1 MGHQSKGQLPYSR
14 MPWEQQVDRGST
26 GGQGV
31 EYDIQHPT
39 DVFVSQ
45 FSTHPR
51 ARWLHDYDMFTPFS
65 VKS

>member
-1 MGHQSKGQLPYSR
+1 MGHQTKGRLPYCQGALGGR
-14 MPWEQQVDRGST
+14 A

-31 EYDIQHPT
+31 EYDVQYPT

-45 FSTHPR
+45 FSTHPC
-51 ARWLHDYDMFTPFS
+51 APWLHGYDMFTPFS